1 MNDSIC
7 YQNIIIENLSI
18 TSEKNKF
25 NVNNLKINN
34 KNKIS
39 DFKSIKLKYEDKD
52 KIKNDLIITKNK
64 KTYLV
69 EGNNFS
75 LNSIINDTL
84 TGDKKKKCRIL

>member
-1 MNDSIC
+1 M
-7 YQNIIIENLSI
+7 
-18 TSEKNKF
+18 
-25 NVNNLKINN
+25 NNLKINN

-75 LNSIINDTL
+75 LNSIIKHL
-84 TGDKKKKCRIL
+84 